1 MEKFYHS
8 FPIPN
13 VLTPHNISL
22 INRKFTI
29 VTLFSLI
36 FSFLLSLPITTH
48 ASPPAHADDHQ
59 INKTEE
65 DILLEKKQ
73 ATNRNDRE
81 EWAMGRILVM
91 PRAGLP
97 AKAFANI
104 LKEHQGKAK
113 KIGQSELY
121 IVELPEYSEEGVIAR
136 LKHHPH
142 LKFAELDY
150 LVTADLASNDPY
162 YPNAWHLPKIS
173 APSAWDSSQG
183 LGVTI
188 AILDTGIDG
197 AHPDLASRLVPGWNF
212 YDNNSNTSDVHG
224 HGTKVAGAAA
234 ATTNNS
240 SGVAGV
246 AGQAK
251 IMPIRIASP
260 TATASS
266 SKIASGLVYAADR
279 GVRVAN
285 VSYANQ
291 PMRSA
296 TITASQYMKDK
307 GGLVTVSAGNN
318 GINEGF
324 IPTTAMIP
332 VSATGSND
340 VKTSWSSYGDYV
352 AVAAPGSGI
361 WTTVR
366 GGTYGA
372 VSGTSFSSPITAGV
386 IALMMAANPKLKSTE
401 IESLLFSTAKDL
413 GATGRDPYYG
423 YGRVD
428 AATAVQVAKNATASL
443 AAEIDTEI
451 PVVSIIEPLSG
462 GTVSG
467 IVPVDIQ
474 ASDNVG
480 VVRAELWVNNTSV
493 AVDTSEPFAFSWDS
507 VGAPNGETNLVV
519 RAYDA
524 ADNMATSDMISVTVN
539 NFVQPPIMDTEA
551 PVVNIINPV
560 TGNVSGTITITANAS
575 DNNSASSITLSIYID
590 DALKT
595 TGTGSTLS
603 TSWNT
608 RPKNVTAG
616 MHTIKVI
623 AKDAAGNSSAK
634 SVSVNVIK

>member
-1 MEKFYHS
+1 MAAPPVFVNQDLA
-8 FPIPN
+8 IQ
-13 VLTPHNISL
+13 
-22 INRKFTI
+22 
-29 VTLFSLI
+29 
-36 FSFLLSLPITTH
+36 
-48 ASPPAHADDHQ
+48 SP
-59 INKTEE
+59 EE
-65 DILLEKKQ
+65 DLLLEKPHAAK
-73 ATNRNDRE
+73 RNDKE
-81 EWAMGRILVM
+81 DWAKGRILVM

-251 IMPIRIASP
+251 IMPIRVASP
-260 TATASS
+260 SLTASS
-266 SKIASGLVYAADR
+266 SLISSGIIYAADR

-318 GINEGF
+318 GIDEGF
-324 IPTTAMIP
+324 TPTNTMIP
-332 VSATGSND
+332 VSATDSND
-340 VKTSWSSYGDYV
+340 VKTSWSSYGNYV

-401 IESLLFSTAKDL
+401 IEKLLLSTAKDL
-413 GATGRDPYYG
+413 GAAGRDSYYG

-428 AATAVQVAKNATASL
+428 AAAAVKAAKSSVTTADITA
-443 AAEIDTEI
+443 
-451 PVVSIIEPLSG
+451 PVVSITDPLSG
-462 GTVSG
+462 ETVSG
-467 IVPVDIQ
+467 LVPVSIQ
-474 ASDNVG
+474 VSDNVG
-480 VVRAELWVNNTSV
+480 VTRTELWVNNTSV
-493 AVDTSEPFAFSWDS
+493 AVDTSAPYGFSWDS
-507 VGAPNGETNLVV
+507 KGSSNGTASLFV

-524 ADNMATSDMISVTVN
+524 AGNVGISSTTKVNVSNQVITQPSDTTA
-539 NFVQPPIMDTEA
+539 PI
-551 PVVNIINPV
+551 VKIINPV
-560 TGNVSGTITITANAS
+560 AGNVSGNVTITVNAS
-575 DNNSASSITLSIYID
+575 DNSGASGISLAIYID
-590 DALKT
+590 NVLKII
-595 TGTGSTLS
+595 GNGSTLS
-603 TSWNT
+603 TNWNT
-608 RPKNVTAG
+608 RSSNVTAG
-616 MHTIKVI
+616 SHIIKTI
-623 AKDAAGNSSAK
+623 AKDAAGNLSTT
-634 SVSVNVIK
+634 SVTVKVIK